1 MPSFY
6 GCTSS
11 PTNLTPAFLRLT
23 KTTPPPC
30 ANGMSSRHVSMGC
43 LPDTGLGHGS
53 MRSCSIKHSNSK
65 LSKSMRS
72 ETVYGGMRPCT
83 SPVRW
88 HAPTA
93 VYVGMRRLHKAR
105 STLNTFPYPRP
116 PSLPSIHRA
125 VCPLPPHVEPC
136 IHDPRLLPSKIPMH
150 PPPSPSPAFCRRP
163 LRVTYPLPSTYLV
176 SHVSYKLPFTSFS
189 LLATIACPWNI
200 FLCTSQSISFLIPS
214 PMYLRILHGLP
225 HFSFRVL
232 LCVTQR
238 RDQTD

>member
-1 MPSFY
+1 M
-6 GCTSS
+6 S
-11 PTNLTPAFLRLT
+11 PRHFLSLTPPRTNGLSPRYS
-23 KTTPPPC
+23 

-43 LPDTGLGHGS
+43 LPDTGHGS

-105 STLNTFPYPRP
+105 STLNTFPYPHP
-116 PSLPSIHRA
+116 PSLLSTPPCIHRA

-136 IHDPRLLPSKIPMH
+136 IHDPRLLPSKVPLH
-150 PPPSPSPAFCRRP
+150 PPTPPSPAFCRRSP
-163 LRVTYPLPSTYLV
+163 RSRVTYPLPSTYLV
-176 SHVSYKLPFTSFS
+176 SEFPVSYKLPFTPHS
-189 LLATIACPWNI
+189 LLTTIACPRDI
-200 FLCTSQSISFLIPS
+200 FLSTSQSISFLIPS
-214 PMYLRILHGLP
+214 PMYHLLLHGLL
-225 HFSFRVL
+225 HFSFRVF